1 MDDMMMIRDMDF
13 DVMDDMMM
21 VRGTDFDACHG
32 CMIWIRIK
40 ENGYIMDDYLL

>member
-1 MDDMMMIRDMDF
+1 MDNDDVMDDMMMMIKDMDF

-32 CMIWIRIK
+32 
-40 ENGYIMDDYLL
+40 